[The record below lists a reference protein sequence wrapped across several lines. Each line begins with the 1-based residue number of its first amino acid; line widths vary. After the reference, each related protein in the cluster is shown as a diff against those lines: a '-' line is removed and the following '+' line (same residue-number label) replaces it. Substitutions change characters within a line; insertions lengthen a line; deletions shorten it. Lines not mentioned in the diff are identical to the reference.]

1 MTEKDK
7 DTYNKITKYEMERA
21 QRIKQNH
28 EKINALGLK
37 HLSTFLLKSANV
49 GRKRVS
55 VQVDD
60 DEYVPVIGEDDGNDE
75 SSSSL
80 NNEVLYI

>member
-21 QRIKQNH
+21 QRIKQNQ
-28 EKINALGLK
+28 EKMNALGLK
-37 HLSTFLLKSANV
+37 HLSTFLPKYANV
-49 GRKRVS
+49 GRNRVS

-60 DEYVPVIGEDDGNDE
+60 DDYVLAVRLLVMM
-75 SSSSL
+75 SYL
-80 NNEVLYI
+80 VL